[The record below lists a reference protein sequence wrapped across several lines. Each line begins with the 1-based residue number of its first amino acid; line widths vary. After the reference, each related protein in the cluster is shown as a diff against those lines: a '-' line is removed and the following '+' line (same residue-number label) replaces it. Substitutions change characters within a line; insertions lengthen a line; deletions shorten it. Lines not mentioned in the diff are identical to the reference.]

1 MPTRGGS
8 IHVATTRRVY
18 KDKVYETHLLRR
30 TFREDGKVKHE
41 TLGNLSHLPVG
52 VIDLVRRSLK
62 GERFFAEGDLEVA
75 ASRAHGAVAL
85 VLGVVR
91 DIGLDA
97 ALGRGAARMRALVVA
112 MIVSRLLSPQSKL
125 GTHRWW
131 ETTTLREELGLDDV
145 TVDDLYAAMD
155 WVVARQQQIERR
167 LVAKHLQNGALV
179 LYDLSSSY
187 FTGRKCSL
195 AKRGYSRD
203 HRSDL
208 PQVNYGVITDGEGC
222 PVAVEVFEGNIKD
235 CTTVVSQVARLQ
247 ERYGIRQLVVVG
259 DRGMITQVQVDA
271 LRAYPGVDWITALTN
286 PQARELFEAGVIQMS
301 LFDARNL
308 AEVSSDAFPGE
319 RLVVCR
325 NPGLARLRAESRE
338 ALLVRTEERLRRI
351 SAAVEAGRL
360 RGAGAIGERV
370 GRAWKNDKMRKHFR
384 IEVGEAAF
392 IWRRDEEAIR
402 AEASLDGLYVVRT
415 SLPKDDDHP
424 PERIVQDYKRL
435 AKVERVFRT
444 MKTTELLVRP
454 IFHREPDR
462 VRGHIFLCMLSA
474 HVHWHLEKRLAPL
487 LFVDQGL
494 DAATREP
501 VAPPVPSAE
510 GKRKR
515 AERTSTEGLPLHSMR
530 TLLSGMSTITR
541 NTLRVKSAPDS
552 TWTQLTTP
560 TPWQRQVFELARV
573 PLQ

>member
-131 ETTTLREELGLDDV
+131 ETTTLRDELGLDDV

-222 PVAVEVFEGNIKD
+222 PVAVEVF
-235 CTTVVSQVARLQ
+235 
-247 ERYGIRQLVVVG
+247 
-259 DRGMITQVQVDA
+259 
-271 LRAYPGVDWITALTN
+271 
-286 PQARELFEAGVIQMS
+286 
-301 LFDARNL
+301 
-308 AEVSSDAFPGE
+308 
-319 RLVVCR
+319 
-325 NPGLARLRAESRE
+325 
-338 ALLVRTEERLRRI
+338 
-351 SAAVEAGRL
+351 
-360 RGAGAIGERV
+360 
-370 GRAWKNDKMRKHFR
+370 
-384 IEVGEAAF
+384 
-392 IWRRDEEAIR
+392 
-402 AEASLDGLYVVRT
+402 
-415 SLPKDDDHP
+415 
-424 PERIVQDYKRL
+424 
-435 AKVERVFRT
+435 
-444 MKTTELLVRP
+444 
-454 IFHREPDR
+454 
-462 VRGHIFLCMLSA
+462 
-474 HVHWHLEKRLAPL
+474 
-487 LFVDQGL
+487 
-494 DAATREP
+494 
-501 VAPPVPSAE
+501 
-510 GKRKR
+510 
-515 AERTSTEGLPLHSMR
+515 
-530 TLLSGMSTITR
+530 
-541 NTLRVKSAPDS
+541 
-552 TWTQLTTP
+552 
-560 TPWQRQVFELARV
+560 
-573 PLQ
+573 